1 MISSSPFVHSY
12 LFVPGNRPD
21 RFDKA
26 CAAGADAVIIDLED
40 AVGPADKAAARDALA
55 NWLDSE
61 QARANKVPILVRI
74 NCINSGCFGDDL
86 RLCRTPGIAGVVLP
100 KAERVADVAAASP
113 GSPVYPLIETALGF
127 SRITELA
134 AAPRV
139 SRLLFGS
146 IDFKLDMGI
155 DGDRDELLFFRSQI
169 VLASRMAGLLP
180 PVDGVTVE
188 IDDAA
193 RVEDDTSY
201 ARRLGFGGKLCIH
214 PNQVPVVNRS
224 FLPSQQRIDWAN
236 KILHAAEAAG
246 GGAVA
251 VEGKLIDRPVVV
263 MAQRIIEE
271 TLRKAASGRP
281 H

>member
-1 MISSSPFVHSY
+1 MFRSL
-12 LFVPGNRPD
+12 LFAPGDQPAKIA
-21 RFDKA
+21 KA
-26 CAAGADAVIIDLED
+26 MAAGADAVIIDLED
-40 AVGPADKAAARDALA
+40 AVGPADKGAARDALA

-61 QARANKVPILVRI
+61 EARANKVPVLVRI

-100 KAERVADVAAASP
+100 KAERVADIAAASP
-113 GSPVYPLIETALGF
+113 GSPVYPLIETMVGF

-139 SRLLFGS
+139 SRLLFGT

-169 VLASRMAGLLP
+169 VLASRLAGLLP
-180 PVDGVTVE
+180 PVDGVTVD
-188 IDDAA
+188 IDDDAKI
-193 RVEDDTSY
+193 EDDANY
-201 ARRLGFGGKLCIH
+201 ARRIGFGGKLCIH

-224 FLPSQQRIDWAN
+224 FAPSQQKIDWAN

-263 MAQRIIEE
+263 TAQRIIEE
-271 TLRKAASGRP
+271 TLRRASSLRP
-281 H
+281 N

>member
-40 AVGPADKAAARDALA
+40 AVAPPDKAAARDALA

-61 QARANKVPILVRI
+61 QARASKVPVLVRI

-169 VLASRMAGLLP
+169 VLASRLAGLLP
-180 PVDGVTVE
+180 PVDGVTVD
-188 IDDAA
+188 IDDDA
-193 RVEDDTSY
+193 RVEDDTHY

-236 KILHAAEAAG
+236 RILHAAEAAG

-251 VEGKLIDRPVVV
+251 LEGKLIDRPVFV

-271 TLRKAASGRP
+271 TLRKASSGRP
-281 H
+281 N

>member
-1 MISSSPFVHSY
+1 MITSSPFVHSY

-21 RFDKA
+21 RFAKA

-40 AVGPADKAAARDALA
+40 AVAPSEKGAARDAVA
-55 NWLDSE
+55 DWLLGS
-61 QARANKVPILVRI
+61 QARDNKVPILVRI

-113 GSPVYPLIETALGF
+113 GSPVYPLIETMVGF
-127 SRITELA
+127 SRITEIA

-139 SRLLFGS
+139 SRLLFGA

-188 IDDAA
+188 IDDYAKI
-193 RVEDDTSY
+193 EDDTSY

-214 PNQVPVVNRS
+214 PEQVPVVNRC
-224 FLPSQQRIDWAN
+224 FVPSQQKVDWAN
-236 KILHAAEAAG
+236 KILHAVEAAG

-251 VEGKLIDRPVVV
+251 VEGKLIDKPVVV
-263 MAQRIIEE
+263 MAKRVIEE
-271 TLRKAASGRP
+271 TLRKAAQLRP
-281 H
+281 N

>member
-1 MISSSPFVHSY
+1 MITSSPFVHSY

-21 RFDKA
+21 RFAKA

-40 AVGPADKAAARDALA
+40 AVAPSDKAAARDALA
-55 NWLDSE
+55 NWLGSE
-61 QARANKVPILVRI
+61 EAHANKVPILVRI

-113 GSPVYPLIETALGF
+113 GTPVYPLIETMTGF
-127 SRITELA
+127 SHITELA

-139 SRLLFGS
+139 SRLLFGT

-188 IDDAA
+188 LDDYAKIEDDAN
-193 RVEDDTSY
+193 Y
-201 ARRLGFGGKLCIH
+201 ARRIGFGGKLCIH

-224 FLPSQQRIDWAN
+224 FMPSQQRIDWAN
-236 KILHAAEAAG
+236 RILHAAEAAG

-251 VEGKLIDRPVVV
+251 VDGKLIDRPVVV
-263 MAQRIIEE
+263 MAQRVIEE
-271 TLRKAASGRP
+271 TLRKASSLRP
-281 H
+281 N

>member
-1 MISSSPFVHSY
+1 MITSSPFVHSY

-40 AVGPADKAAARDALA
+40 AVAPADKAAARDALA

-61 QARANKVPILVRI
+61 QARANMVPILVRI

-113 GSPVYPLIETALGF
+113 GSPVYPLIETTVGF
-127 SRITELA
+127 SHIAELA

-139 SRLLFGS
+139 SRLLFGT

-169 VLASRMAGLLP
+169 VLASRIARLLP

-188 IDDAA
+188 IDDDAKI
-193 RVEDDTSY
+193 EDDANY

-224 FLPSQQRIDWAN
+224 FMPSQRRIDWAN
-236 KILHAAEAAG
+236 RILQAAEAAG
-246 GGAVA
+246 GGPVA

>member
-40 AVGPADKAAARDALA
+40 AVAPADKAAARDALA

-61 QARANKVPILVRI
+61 QARANKVPVLVRI

-139 SRLLFGS
+139 SRLLFGA

-188 IDDAA
+188 LDDDA
-193 RVEDDTSY
+193 RVEDDTNY

-224 FLPSQQRIDWAN
+224 FLPSQQRVDWAN
-236 KILHAAEAAG
+236 QILHAAEAAG

-271 TLRKAASGRP
+271 TLRKASSGRP

>member
-40 AVGPADKAAARDALA
+40 AVAPPDKAAARDALT

-61 QARANKVPILVRI
+61 RARANKVPVLVRI

-188 IDDAA
+188 LDDDA
-193 RVEDDTSY
+193 RVEDDTNY

-224 FLPSQQRIDWAN
+224 FMPSQQRIDWAN
-236 KILHAAEAAG
+236 KILHEAEAAG
-246 GGAVA
+246 GGALA
-251 VEGKLIDRPVVV
+251 VERKLIERPVFV

-271 TLRKAASGRP
+271 TLRKASGARP
-281 H
+281 N